1 MTTQTVL
8 KIAQPPVNSPTMAK
22 QNLIGQTISQL
33 EELLTSVGERS
44 YRGRQLFTWLYSVRQ
59 YDFEMMT
66 DLSKECRQRL
76 ARRFEFQTPKI
87 AQEQVSTDGTRKF
100 LFALDDGEHIETVL
114 IPDAEAGR
122 STVCVSSQVGCALG
136 CRFCATATLGFK
148 RNLSVGE
155 ILGQL
160 ILLRDRL
167 GDDVFTNVVFMGMGE
182 PLMNLDNV
190 LSAISILSADSG
202 MSHAAKKVTISTAG
216 VIPAIRRLA
225 DSGCKAR
232 LAVSLNA
239 ATPEKRLKI
248 MPVTRKYPLDEL
260 MKVLKLYTKKTR
272 SRVTFEYALFAG
284 FNDSKDDIK
293 ALSRLVQGIPCKINL
308 LAYNPVN
315 NLPFERPTDEKLD
328 WFARQLYPK
337 VPAVT
342 VRKSRGVDIGAACGQ
357 LAGREKKAGE
367 YE

>member
-1 MTTQTVL
+1 
-8 KIAQPPVNSPTMAK
+8 MAK
-22 QNLIGQTISQL
+22 QNLIGLTISQL
-33 EELLTSVGERS
+33 EELLTSMGERS

-59 YDFEMMT
+59 YDFDLMT
-66 DLSKECRQRL
+66 DLSKKCRRRL
-76 ARRFEFQTPKI
+76 TDKFEFQTPTI
-87 AQEQVSTDGTRKF
+87 AHEEASTDGTRKY

-114 IPDAEAGR
+114 IPDPEAGR
-122 STVCVSSQVGCALG
+122 CTVCISSQVGCALG
-136 CRFCATATLGFK
+136 CRFCATAGLGFA

-160 ILLRDRL
+160 IRLRDKL

-182 PLMNLDNV
+182 PLINLDNV
-190 LSAISILSADSG
+190 LTAIAILSSDAG

-216 VIPAIRRLA
+216 VIPAIRKLA

-239 ATPEKRLKI
+239 AIQEKRSEI
-248 MPVTRKYPLDEL
+248 MPLSRKYPLDEL
-260 MKVLKLYTKKTR
+260 MKVLKEYTTKTR
-272 SRVTFEYALFAG
+272 ARVTFEYALFAG

-342 VRKSRGVDIGAACGQ
+342 VRRSRGVDIAAACGQ